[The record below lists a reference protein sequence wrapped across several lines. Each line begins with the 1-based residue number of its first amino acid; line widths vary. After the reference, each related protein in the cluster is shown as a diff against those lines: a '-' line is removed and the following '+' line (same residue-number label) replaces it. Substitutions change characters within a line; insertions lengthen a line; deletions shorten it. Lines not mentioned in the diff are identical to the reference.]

1 MPKKENSSDPSS
13 KSDGALAVMVPS
25 FNDVKMYFFDIS
37 EVFDG
42 QVGTQIKEGK
52 IKVYANIIMAYR
64 FRDWYY

>member
-1 MPKKENSSDPSS
+1 
-13 KSDGALAVMVPS
+13 MVPS

-52 IKVYANIIMAYR
+52 INPDFPLDDFDRIN
-64 FRDWYY
+64 

>member
-1 MPKKENSSDPSS
+1 
-13 KSDGALAVMVPS
+13 MVPS